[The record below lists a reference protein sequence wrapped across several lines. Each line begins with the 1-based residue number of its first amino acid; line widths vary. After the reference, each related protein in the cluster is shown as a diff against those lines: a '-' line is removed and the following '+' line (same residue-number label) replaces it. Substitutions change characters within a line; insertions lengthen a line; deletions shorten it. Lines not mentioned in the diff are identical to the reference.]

1 MTSAAWFIVPK
12 TWIDSLGAKRGEQS
26 STHFALDLAHG
37 S

>member
-1 MTSAAWFIVPK
+1 MLPK
-12 TWIDSLGAKRGEQS
+12 TWLDSFETKRGEQS